1 MSHIMSFRN
10 RFLAASISIGL
21 SFSVLAGM
29 GWAQS
34 AKVRDLRTSAAANP
48 AKVLAPSLIKKP
60 SKKNCP
66 PVVATTFPGAPE
78 GFGNRFVWDRCDDQI
93 LLLLVVNAS
102 NSIGIPIENVLKGDQ
117 ILLGPASGNATFSKD
132 TGNPRLAGLV
142 GVLAKGAVVAGTA
155 AGCPECAP
163 VFNAANSFAQNEFKA
178 PKEDAERK
186 PRDAYGKI
194 PGKKEFA
201 RQEGGLIICM
211 PEADGLVSSGDGDNE
226 DLWIRKPGIRS
237 DKNVPDQAKACFFP
251 IRSNALHNTR
261 RVRLT
266 GSPPS
271 VLFVGA
277 WDHKFADNKGFY
289 ILYLKIEKAGTPQT
303 KVKGP
308 SVN

>member
-1 MSHIMSFRN
+1 MSNIMSFR
-10 RFLAASISIGL
+10 RRYCAPFISIGFV
-21 SFSVLAGM
+21 FSAFAGAA
-29 GWAQS
+29 WALDV
-34 AKVRDLRTSAAANP
+34 KVRDNRTNAAANP
-48 AKVLAPSLIKKP
+48 ANVLAPSLIKRP

-66 PVVATTFPGAPE
+66 PVVPAKFPGAPE

-102 NSIGIPIENVLKGDQ
+102 NNIGIPIENVLKGDQ
-117 ILLGPASGNATFSKD
+117 ILLGPASGIATFSKD

-142 GVLAKGAVVAGTA
+142 GVLAKGAVVAGTV

-163 VFNAANSFAQNEFKA
+163 VIEAANSFAQNEFKA

-201 RQEGGLIICM
+201 RQEGGVIICL
-211 PEADGLVSSGDGDNE
+211 PEADGLVTSGDGDNT

-261 RVRLT
+261 KVKLT

-289 ILYLKIEKAGTPQT
+289 ILYLKIEKAGTRQT
-303 KVKGP
+303 KVTGP
-308 SVN
+308 NVN